1 MCLRDFSLAI
11 FHLQFHVVFRS
22 LSFLFC
28 IMYSGVLPAQPRA
41 SRLVTVDSGW
51 AKNSV
56 NVVIFRK
63 NSLVSFG
70 HWQYIAY
77 YNKDGFVVLGKRK
90 LNRRKWELRLTPY
103 KGNTA
108 DAHNAISIM
117 VDGDGFLHMAW
128 NHHNNNLH
136 YVRSTKPGSL
146 ELGREIP
153 MTGSLEDKVSYP
165 EFYRMPD
172 GDLVFFYR
180 DGGSGKGNL
189 VVNRYNRQTKTW
201 TQLHRNLIDGEGKR
215 NAYWQACV
223 GANGA
228 IHLSWVWRESASV
241 ESNHDMAYACSKDG
255 GKTWQKSGGE
265 AYRLPI
271 NVNTAEYAVR
281 IPEGS
286 ALMNQTS
293 MAVDEKGHPCIATY
307 WREKGGV
314 PQYRVI
320 YRTKDGWHADV
331 VGNRTTP
338 FTLAGTG
345 TKRTP
350 MARPQIV
357 AWTSGQHLSA
367 AMIFRDEERG
377 NKISVAINNHIGSDK
392 WTVAD
397 LTQLSVGSWEPTYDT
412 ELWKEKGRLHLFVQ
426 KVEQADAESLSSLL
440 PQMINVLELDPK
452 KTMK

>member
-1 MCLRDFSLAI
+1 MA
-11 FHLQFHVVFRS
+11 RS
-22 LSFLFC
+22 LFFLFC
-28 IMYSGVLPAQPRA
+28 LLYSSVLPAQPVRTK
-41 SRLVTVDSGW
+41 LVNVDSGW

-56 NVVIFRK
+56 NTVVFRK
-63 NSLVSFG
+63 NSLVNFR

-90 LNRRKWELRLTPY
+90 LNSVKWELRQTQY

-128 NHHNNNLH
+128 DHHNTALH
-136 YVRSTKPGSL
+136 YVQSSKPGSL
-146 ELGREIP
+146 ELSNEMP
-153 MTGSLEDKVSYP
+153 MTGKQENNVSYP

-189 VVNRYNRQTKTW
+189 VVNRYDRKTKTW
-201 TQLHRNLIDGEGKR
+201 TQLHTNLVDGEGRR

-223 GANGA
+223 DARGM
-228 IHLSWVWRESASV
+228 IHLSWVWRESANV
-241 ESNHDMAYACSKDG
+241 KSNHDMAYARSKDG
-255 GKTWQKSGGE
+255 GRTWEKWSGE

-271 NVNTAEYAVR
+271 NAKTAEYAVR

-286 ALMNQTS
+286 ELMNQTS
-293 MAVDEKGHPCIATY
+293 MTVDEKGHPIIATY
-307 WREKGGV
+307 WKEEGGV

-320 YRTKDGWHADV
+320 YRTANGWQTEV
-331 VGNRTTP
+331 VGHRTTP
-338 FTLAGTG
+338 FTLAGLG

-350 MARPQIV
+350 IARPQIV
-357 AWTSGQHLSA
+357 AWTSGDRLSA
-367 AMIFRDEERG
+367 AMVFRDEERG
-377 NKISVAINNHIGSDK
+377 DKVSVAVNDNVGKGK

-397 LTQLSVGSWEPTYDT
+397 LTQLSVGSWEPSYDT
-412 ELWKEKGRLHLFVQ
+412 ELWRKKGRLHLFVQ
-426 KVEQADAESLSSLL
+426 KVAQRDGEGISNLP
-440 PQMINVLELDPK
+440 PQMITVLEWNPK
-452 KTMK
+452 KRSK